1 MRKGY
6 QQKKMSAGIKAS
18 VTARESRTQ
27 NSSWQESKPELSPPT
42 SLPTDQISFLQRT
55 VGNRQVGR
63 LLNSWLSKAEK
74 NGNGQAI
81 GKSSF
86 LPFVAEEI
94 NNRGERVRNSG
105 ASVQS
110 AVVGSYLPHGAVR
123 LRAGQGAILQRKCA
137 CGGAADMS
145 GECEECRKKRRLG
158 LQTKLKV
165 NEPGDVYEQ
174 EANRIADQLM
184 AAPAHSVVSG
194 APPRLSSGSQD
205 NRMAR
210 WMWCPPA

>member
-1 MRKGY
+1 
-6 QQKKMSAGIKAS
+6 MSAGTKAS
-18 VTARESRTQ
+18 LTARESRPQ
-27 NSSWQESKPELSPPT
+27 NSPSQETTPELSPPT
-42 SLPTDQISFLQRT
+42 NLPTDQIAFLQRT

-63 LLNSWLSKAEK
+63 LLNSWVSKAEK

-137 CGGAADMS
+137 CGGAVDAS
-145 GECEECRKKRRLG
+145 GECEECRKKSRLG
-158 LQTKLKV
+158 LQTKLTV
-165 NEPGDVYEQ
+165 NAPDDIFER
-174 EANRIADQLM
+174 EANRIADQVM
-184 AAPAHSVVSG
+184 AAPADSVVEWRFPRYPALLRAIEWPGGCG
-194 APPRLSSGSQD
+194 ARQRRPNPNQWR
-205 NRMAR
+205 
-210 WMWCPPA
+210 